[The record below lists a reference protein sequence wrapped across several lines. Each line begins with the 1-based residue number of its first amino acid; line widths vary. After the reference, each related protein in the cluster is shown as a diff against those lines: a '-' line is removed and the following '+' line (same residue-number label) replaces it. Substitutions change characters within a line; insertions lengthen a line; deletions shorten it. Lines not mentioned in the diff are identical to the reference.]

1 MTFTD
6 IIKESFTRSFETF
19 PMLDAMIALICAFL
33 VGLFIYFIYRKTFSG
48 VMFSKPFSISLVM
61 LTLITTF
68 IILAV
73 TSNVVLSLGMVG
85 ALSIVR
91 FRTAIKDPLDLV
103 FLFWSI
109 GAGIITGA
117 GLVPLAVVGSL
128 LIGGVLVILT
138 ATLNAEKPYILM
150 LDLEDASAEETV
162 NAILQNQYKNV
173 KVKSKTISNGII
185 EIIYEIRI
193 KDSSTSF
200 MNDISSTAGV
210 TNASLVSYNG
220 EYAA

>member
-6 IIKESFTRSFETF
+6 IIKDSFTRSLETF
-19 PMLDAMIALICAFL
+19 PMIDAMIALICAFL

-68 IILAV
+68 IISAV

-128 LIGGVLVILT
+128 IIGGALVILT

-150 LDLEDASAEETV
+150 LDLEDASAEDTV

-193 KDSSTSF
+193 KDSATSF
-200 MNDISSTAGV
+200 MNEISSTSGV
-210 TNASLVSYNG
+210 TNTSLVSYNG